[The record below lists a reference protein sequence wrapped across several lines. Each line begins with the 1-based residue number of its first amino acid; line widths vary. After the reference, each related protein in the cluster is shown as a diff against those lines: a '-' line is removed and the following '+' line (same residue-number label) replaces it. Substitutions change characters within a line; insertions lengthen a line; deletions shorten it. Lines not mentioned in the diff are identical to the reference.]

1 MRVAKAETGLPWAPA
16 RLWANASFVL
26 RLVRWRPGALDCGPS
41 YDAVRQFERER
52 VLARECM
59 DRLTLAARRPL

>member
-1 MRVAKAETGLPWAPA
+1 MRVAKAEIGLPWAPG

-26 RLVRWRPGALDCGPS
+26 RLVRWRPVALAYPPS

-52 VLARECM
+52 VVARERM
-59 DRLTLAARRPL
+59 DRLIFAARWPL